1 MHLVSRYW
9 SWFVVGGVL
18 VGAGLSCQQFRPLRL
33 DASLGA
39 LADRVTAQIAVGM
52 SRDVRV
58 REPGGTGRTPTA
70 EPPPGYVLVKA
81 KAQLDALHGN
91 ALLLVDQDEQR
102 VVPIFVGNT
111 EALSIR
117 LRLDGE
123 RYKRPL
129 THDLLDNVLRRLQ
142 ASFVRA
148 QVDELRDNTYFGSVV
163 VRDDEDRLIEIDA
176 RPSDAIALAIGNR
189 APIFIATKVLD
200 RAGHRIEDL
209 ERDAVPLPARP
220 APGATPL

>member
-1 MHLVSRYW
+1 MHLLTRHW
-9 SWFVVGGVL
+9 SWFVVGGIL
-18 VGAGLSCQQFRPLRL
+18 VGAGLGCQRFRPLRL

-52 SRDVRV
+52 ADDARARV
-58 REPGGTGRTPTA
+58 PGGTGRTPTA
-70 EPPPGYVLVKA
+70 EPPPGYVVVKA

-91 ALLLVDQDEQR
+91 ALLLVDEDEER

-129 THDLLDNVLRRLQ
+129 THDLLDNVIRRLQ

-148 QVDELRDNTYFGSVV
+148 QVDELRDNTYIGSVV
-163 VRDDEDRLIEIDA
+163 VRDDAARLIEIDA
-176 RPSDAIALAIGNR
+176 RPSDAIALAIGNQ
-189 APIFIATKVLD
+189 APIFIAKKVLD
-200 RAGHRIEDL
+200 RAGHRIDDL
-209 ERDAVPLPARP
+209 ERDGVRPPVQSGPA
-220 APGATPL
+220 ATPL